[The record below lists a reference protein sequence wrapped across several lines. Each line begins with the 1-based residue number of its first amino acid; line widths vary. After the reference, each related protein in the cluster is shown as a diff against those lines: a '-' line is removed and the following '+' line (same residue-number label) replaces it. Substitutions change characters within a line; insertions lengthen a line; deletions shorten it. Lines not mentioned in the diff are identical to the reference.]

1 MVTGRSCYKPSP
13 ATGKPRHRGWSS
25 ALGSVYIHSSG
36 PFYLHPQLQAT
47 LSTPTASGHSVYT
60 HSSTATLSAPTAPSH
75 SVYTH
80 SSRAT
85 LSAPTL
91 GHSVYA
97 HNSGPV
103 FTSTIP
109 GPLHLHSQLR
119 ATPPALTAPG
129 PFCSHSTSGQ
139 HCIYT
144 QNSGPP
150 RLRPQLR
157 DLAASPTPCSER
169 QLGARTGKPAQGCV
183 AAPHSQSWGLRRRP
197 LVRQCGRPGC
207 RTGNSGVREDS
218 APGARRRWASQAPRA
233 RPCLDPG
240 PSGPAAAPPPGR
252 SRAGE
257 QKEGGGGRAAPR
269 SRTRGAGRPRHSP
282 LGQAERAAEAASARP
297 QKKERGGGAPAPG
310 PQPTGRSLSGRDP
323 LSQRAQRSQPP

>member
-1 MVTGRSCYKPSP
+1 MDTDHLDPLTTLSNPTVTGRSCYKPNP
-13 ATGKPRHRGWSS
+13 ATGKPRHRGWSP
-25 ALGSVYIHSSG
+25 ALG
-36 PFYLHPQLQAT
+36 
-47 LSTPTASGHSVYT
+47 
-60 HSSTATLSAPTAPSH
+60 

-119 ATPPALTAPG
+119 ATSSTPKTPGPLCLHSQLRATPPALTAPG

-139 HCIYT
+139 HSIYT
-144 QNSGPP
+144 QNYGPP

-157 DLAASPTPCSER
+157 DLAASPTPCPER

-218 APGARRRWASQAPRA
+218 ARGARRRWASQAPRA

-252 SRAGE
+252 SRAGD
-257 QKEGGGGRAAPR
+257 QKEGGGGQIGRA
-269 SRTRGAGRPRHSP
+269 HV
-282 LGQAERAAEAASARP
+282 
-297 QKKERGGGAPAPG
+297 
-310 PQPTGRSLSGRDP
+310 
-323 LSQRAQRSQPP
+323 